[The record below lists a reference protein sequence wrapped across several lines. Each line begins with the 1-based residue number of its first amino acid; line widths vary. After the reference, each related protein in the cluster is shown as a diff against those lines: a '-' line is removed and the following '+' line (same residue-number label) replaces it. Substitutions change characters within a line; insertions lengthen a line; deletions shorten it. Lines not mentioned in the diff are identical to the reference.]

1 MRCACAWSLRMH
13 WCIQQA
19 CHINCDR
26 QSDLNLLFMLPAIE
40 ERKNLDPSPLPHG
53 FSVPRAVAAQL
64 RFVWL
69 DAYVE
74 RAGRSIIFRR
84 FEVKCNLEFDFNIM
98 FRRLVHF
105 LVIIFP
111 NLNII
116 RHYLSCVAVYIRRY
130 DAHGLSSDPH
140 PMGNAMVDMGLG
152 GAGRESQTDF
162 TTLMSALGM
171 QPETATE
178 QGELHL

>member
-1 MRCACAWSLRMH
+1 MSNFRVQRRTQSVGLSLSSTSAEVASASR
-13 WCIQQA
+13 
-19 CHINCDR
+19 NPLR
-26 QSDLNLLFMLPAIE
+26 QDEIELNKTMSEAAIALGERIDHLEEKVVLRIALKNGLDGNSDTSTGDS
-40 ERKNLDPSPLPHG
+40 K
-53 FSVPRAVAAQL
+53 
-64 RFVWL
+64 
-69 DAYVE
+69 
-74 RAGRSIIFRR
+74 
-84 FEVKCNLEFDFNIM
+84 KFNM
-98 FRRLVHF
+98 PV
-105 LVIIFP
+105 
-111 NLNII
+111 NIG
-116 RHYLSCVAVYIRRY
+116 Y

>member
-1 MRCACAWSLRMH
+1 M
-13 WCIQQA
+13 
-19 CHINCDR
+19 
-26 QSDLNLLFMLPAIE
+26 
-40 ERKNLDPSPLPHG
+40 
-53 FSVPRAVAAQL
+53 
-64 RFVWL
+64 
-69 DAYVE
+69 E

-105 LVIIFP
+105 LVIISP

-116 RHYLSCVAVYIRRY
+116 RHYLSCVAVYILRY